1 MKKYMILGALLF
13 SSLIFANH
21 PPKHEVVGDLVKSTY
36 YNDNGTVSQEG
47 FYKNGKVHG
56 EWIAYNASGKR
67 LSIGNYNEGVKIGK
81 WFFWNENTLSEVDYS
96 DSRVAVVKNWKEE
109 AVVNIK

>member
-96 DSRVAVVKNWKEE
+96 NSRVAVVKNWKEE

>member
-1 MKKYMILGALLF
+1 MKKYMITATILF

-36 YNDNGTVSQEG
+36 FYENGKVSQEG

-56 EWIAYNASGKR
+56 EWISYSENGKR
-67 LSIGNYNEGVKIGK
+67 TAVANYNEGVKTGT
-81 WFFWNENTLSEVDYS
+81 WFFWNDKSLSEVDYS
-96 DSRVAVVKNWKEE
+96 ESRVASVKNWKEE
-109 AVVNIK
+109 AVVIRN

>member
-56 EWIAYNASGKR
+56 EWIAYNESGKR

-96 DSRVAVVKNWKEE
+96 NSRVAVVKNWKEE